1 MLTTVCGVALGVTF
15 ALAADQAPEFTER
28 DPMVATRMAYDA
40 AVDSSDEGVS
50 ELAVVRRDLAR
61 AYERLGEE
69 NRLLLSRQVEIERSD
84 PIAKRILDELLAA
97 EKEVRLL
104 RSRLKSRLGAIDEFQ
119 ALEVKR
125 RKLVSKVEDLRRRE
139 RDLKVKLT
147 ESVSE
152 EGSE

>member
-1 MLTTVCGVALGVTF
+1 M
-15 ALAADQAPEFTER
+15 
-28 DPMVATRMAYDA
+28 
-40 AVDSSDEGVS
+40 
-50 ELAVVRRDLAR
+50 
-61 AYERLGEE
+61 
-69 NRLLLSRQVEIERSD
+69 EIERSD

-125 RKLVSKVEDLRRRE
+125 RKLVSRVEDLRRRE